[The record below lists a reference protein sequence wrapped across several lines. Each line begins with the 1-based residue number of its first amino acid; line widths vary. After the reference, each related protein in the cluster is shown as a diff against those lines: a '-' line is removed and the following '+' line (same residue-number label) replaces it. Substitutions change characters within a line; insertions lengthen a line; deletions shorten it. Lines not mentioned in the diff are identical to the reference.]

1 MRLFTWV
8 TRGVQAFTLAFS
20 GYLLI
25 LPDAAIHTGFY
36 SRRPGNL
43 VFGGKALI
51 ILFIILL
58 GWMQWRLVVV
68 QQHREKITVQQ
79 VANTRVRWCPGPHLL
94 DTAIITSLI
103 CDTHSRVPW

>member
-36 SRRPGNL
+36 SRRTGNL

-51 ILFIILL
+51 ILLIILL

-68 QQHREKITVQQ
+68 QQHREKSLRNEWQMLGL
-79 VANTRVRWCPGPHLL
+79 AGLL
-94 DTAIITSLI
+94 VLI
-103 CDTHSRVPW
+103 MLTLPLLPA

>member
-1 MRLFTWV
+1 M
-8 TRGVQAFTLAFS
+8 AFS
-20 GYLLI
+20 SYLLI

-58 GWMQWRLVVV
+58 AWMQWRLVVV
-68 QQHREKITVQQ
+68 QQHREKSLRNEWQTLGFVGVLILIFLTLQ
-79 VANTRVRWCPGPHLL
+79 LL
-94 DTAIITSLI
+94 PA
-103 CDTHSRVPW
+103 

>member
-36 SRRPGNL
+36 SRRTGNL

-51 ILFIILL
+51 ILLIILL

-68 QQHREKITVQQ
+68 QQHREKSLRNEWQMLGLAGLLVLITL
-79 VANTRVRWCPGPHLL
+79 TLPLL
-94 DTAIITSLI
+94 PA
-103 CDTHSRVPW
+103 